1 MNYVTLL
8 ASLGFAQEVC
18 NAHLGKIQVPEFTLT
33 APYNPQFGFPPMM
46 IPLWSNGAWPGYI
59 GVITRWFGGDE
70 AGFVKYYAEE
80 QALSEIAL
88 TFDQLRAWLAF
99 DFLCEVPD
107 LDEVGNFAE
116 SIGLC
121 PKERV
126 EEYFVHCHE
135 RADLSTLPEF
145 SNGLPASLLHG
156 EESSQPGWVRD
167 GVHKSDIETMIA
179 RGQHRQ
185 AWHGINSPG
194 LERDDIAALL
204 TLIAPFANDA
214 RFGDLVACWKQANL

>member
-18 NAHLGKIQVPEFTLT
+18 DAHLGKIQVPQFTLT
-33 APYNPQFGFPPMM
+33 APYKPQFGFPPMM
-46 IPLWSNGAWPGYI
+46 IPLWSDGAWPGYI

-88 TFDQLRAWLAF
+88 TFDQLKAWLAF
-99 DFLCEVPD
+99 DFLCNVPD
-107 LDEVGNFAE
+107 PDEVGNFAA

-121 PKERV
+121 AKERV
-126 EEYFVHCHE
+126 EDYFAHCQEHS
-135 RADLSTLPEF
+135 DLSALPAF
-145 SNGLPASLLHG
+145 AIGLPKFLLNG
-156 EESSQPGWVRD
+156 EEDSQPGWVRD
-167 GVHKSDIETMIA
+167 SVRKPDIETMIA
-179 RGQHRQ
+179 HGQYQQ

-194 LERDDIAALL
+194 LERDEIAALL
-204 TLIAPFANDA
+204 RLIAPFANDA
-214 RFGDLVACWKQANL
+214 RFDDLATCWTQSNQ